1 MNGTSK
7 FKRLSHDTKIQREES
22 IQSFLMSLKKK
33 CFITTKSNDK
43 IYPYSLK
50 PGKMY
55 GSLSSHKIT
64 SIDITSL
71 SF

>member
-1 MNGTSK
+1 
-7 FKRLSHDTKIQREES
+7 
-22 IQSFLMSLKKK
+22 MSLKKK